1 LWLLVVEYILEV
13 VQRMFGRR
21 RQLIAIRFFSVT
33 ERRGRRYR
41 CHKMREGI
49 RVLSVSTR

>member
-13 VQRMFGRR
+13 VQRMFGRKTAAYR
-21 RQLIAIRFFSVT
+21 NVFFRVT
-33 ERRGRRYR
+33 KRRGRRYR
-41 CHKMREGI
+41 CHKMREGM